1 LFSALFM
8 TSPSHRLLRAG
19 RFTLALDRPLIM
31 GVLNVTPDSFSDGG
45 RFLDAGRAA
54 EHGARMAQEG
64 ADILDV
70 GGESTRPGAEELSLQ
85 QEADRVLPVV
95 EALRGLGVPISVD
108 TRKPQLMHQALA
120 SGADMVNDIEAL
132 RAPGALEAVLGSACA
147 VCLMHMQ
154 GDPRTMQQAPVY
166 RDVVGEVAA
175 FLSGRV
181 AACEAAG
188 IARER
193 LVVDPGFGFGKTL
206 DHNLDLLRNLRR
218 IAADGVPVLA
228 GLSRK
233 SMLGRITG
241 RDVGERL
248 AGSVAAALLAVDRGA
263 AIVRV
268 HDVAATRDALLVRQA
283 VINRDDEA

>member
-1 LFSALFM
+1 M

-64 ADILDV
+64 ADILDI

-85 QEADRVLPVV
+85 QEADRILPVV